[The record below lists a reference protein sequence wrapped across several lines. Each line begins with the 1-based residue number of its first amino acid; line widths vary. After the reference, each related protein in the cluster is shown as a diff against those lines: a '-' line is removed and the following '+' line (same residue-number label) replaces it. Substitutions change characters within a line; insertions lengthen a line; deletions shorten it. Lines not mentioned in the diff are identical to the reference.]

1 MDTPIPFALG
11 ALIGWFVQASESERQ
26 TRSRFEYFKRMMSY
40 KCFAGIFGTR
50 RRSELST
57 TAKHNAN
64 IEFYTRFS
72 PVSWVRLQTYKFTY
86 TLHPDP
92 KQQFVDHT
100 KSCSVRESN
109 PLPIARQPVAQPPHQ
124 PCSQSGFGITTI
136 GSLHYFTKD

>member
-26 TRSRFEYFKRMMSY
+26 TRSRFEYFK
-40 KCFAGIFGTR
+40 
-50 RRSELST
+50 
-57 TAKHNAN
+57 
-64 IEFYTRFS
+64 RFS